1 MKIKFLSGS
10 LEGKTHELKGA
21 TTLGRSDESTL
32 MLNDSGIS
40 STHVFIKKLEGK
52 WLVIDNA
59 STNGVRL
66 NEEKI
71 SQEMILYN
79 DDILRISNV
88 KFQVIL
94 DNDIK
99 RPPLGDKQE
108 DTTAV
113 SDKEPSPKSENASS
127 AKSIRKPSS
136 KSAKSP
142 SDSKNKSHEKSDKK
156 KKDFNFKKPHVKLTP
171 EEQQE
176 ALEQKKIRR
185 MARKRKKMQW
195 QIVMTA
201 FFITCMFLLIVLVP
215 KLLAMVKATKTRVV
229 KVSPSNQ
236 PPQNA
241 HILIK
246 EMIKET
252 AQTNTQNAAS
262 PLYIQS
268 YPSGATIEL
277 DGEIIGTTPLELSTM
292 QSRAYHLT
300 LYKEGFKATEFIFA
314 LPQSPIQVH
323 TLEQEDYSAL
333 ITTSPP
339 GVALLNGGQVVGLT
353 PFLLRNLKTGR
364 SKLTLSAPGYA
375 EQVYELEILKNDNR
389 KTYHME
395 MKSHRGAISV
405 VTKPPG
411 CNILVNGDL
420 LGTSKGKSL
429 MSLVS
434 EPITLDNIIPG
445 EYELTVSSPDGNQ
458 KKTSKIIVNGG
469 TTSEQAVQITMV
481 NAVVELQD
489 ESLTYGMIVS
499 KSPAGDLN
507 MTVRK
512 IGDKLLGDWQ
522 NKTYK
527 ATEVISV
534 KPSNMKEMLGITAG
548 IKLREDN
555 FKPIL
560 ASIHDEFDDT
570 DYDELAENAKSAGTI
585 KSTDVD
591 SDYKSLDLFAMQTKY
606 MNKTIIING
615 KVSFVREG
623 EEMYS
628 IVFDDR
634 VECYLAKDDDL
645 KSKLAKIKGTTVSV
659 QGLCIGVRGLD
670 RIVVVNGVLQ

>member
-40 STHVFIKKLEGK
+40 STHVFIKKLEGN

-71 SQEMILYN
+71 SREMILYN

-94 DNDIK
+94 DNGIK
-99 RPPLGDKQE
+99 RPPLEDKQE
-108 DTTAV
+108 NTTVA
-113 SDKEPSPKSENASS
+113 SDKEPPPKAKNTLS

-136 KSAKSP
+136 ESAKSP
-142 SDSKNKSHEKSDKK
+142 SGSKNKSHEKSDQK
-156 KKDFNFKKPHVKLTP
+156 KKDFNFKKPHVKLSP
-171 EEQQE
+171 EQQKE

-185 MARKRKKMQW
+185 MIRKRKKVQW

-201 FFITCMFLLIVLVP
+201 FFITCMFLLIVVVP
-215 KLLAMVKATKTRVV
+215 KLLAMVKTTKARVV
-229 KVSPSNQ
+229 KVSPSSQ

-241 HILIK
+241 RILIK
-246 EMIKET
+246 KIIKET
-252 AQTNTQNAAS
+252 AQANTQGTVS

-353 PFLLRNLKTGR
+353 PFLLRNLKIGR

-375 EQVYELEILKNDNR
+375 EQVYELEISKNDNR
-389 KTYHME
+389 KIYHME
-395 MKSHRGAISV
+395 MKAHRGAIRV

-411 CNILVNGDL
+411 CNIFVNGDL

-434 EPITLDNIIPG
+434 EPITLENIIPG

-458 KKTSKIIVNGG
+458 KKTSKVIVNGG
-469 TTSEQAVQITMV
+469 MTSEQAVQITMV
-481 NAVVELQD
+481 NVVVELQD

-499 KSPAGDLN
+499 KSAAGDLN

-512 IGDKLLGDWQ
+512 IGDKLLDDWQ
-522 NKTYK
+522 SKTYK

-534 KPSNMKEMLGITAG
+534 KPSNMKKMLGITSG

-560 ASIHDEFDDT
+560 ASIHDELDDT
-570 DYDELAENAKSAGTI
+570 DYDELAEDAQNAGTI
-585 KSTDVD
+585 KSTEID
-591 SDYKSLDLFAMQTKY
+591 SDYKSLDLFAMQAKY

-634 VECYLAKDDDL
+634 VECYIPKDDDL